1 MESEKNGRKNM
12 ELDDFKNTG
21 FKDDENRL
29 AEDYGLC
36 ITDLYKRVEESFR
49 KQMRQKR
56 YFIIFLLMLSVMY
69 LVLSGRSAENE
80 GLKLIAAGFVA
91 GAVYLFFRYKPLP
104 DNFYFLPLKEFVET
118 AARRLKYFALIDYL
132 VIIPVL
138 IILGTGGG
146 LQVVAMLSKY
156 TDRIWL
162 VVLFWIIFYLG
173 LCIFGF
179 FAGRRNWKEE
189 HSGLLRY
196 LERFRESL

>member
-1 MESEKNGRKNM
+1 M

-29 AEDYGLC
+29 AEDSGLC

-49 KQMRQKR
+49 KQMRTKR
-56 YFIIFLLMLSVMY
+56 YFIIVLLMLSVMY
-69 LVLSGRSAENE
+69 LVLSGRLDDNE

-91 GAVYLFFRYKPLP
+91 GAIYLFFRYKPLP
-104 DNFYFLPLKEFVET
+104 DNFYFLPLREFVD
-118 AARRLKYFALIDYL
+118 ASAMRLKYFALIDWL
-132 VIIPVL
+132 IVIPIL
-138 IILGTGGG
+138 AILGTGGG
-146 LQVVAMLSKY
+146 LQVVETLSKY

-162 VVLFWIIFYLG
+162 VILIWILFYLG

-179 FAGRRNWKEE
+179 FAGRRDWMQE

>member
-1 MESEKNGRKNM
+1 MNGRKNM

-29 AEDYGLC
+29 AEDSGLC

-49 KQMRQKR
+49 KQMRTKR
-56 YFIIFLLMLSVMY
+56 YFIIVLLMLSVMY
-69 LVLSGRSAENE
+69 LVLSGRLDDNE

-91 GAVYLFFRYKPLP
+91 GAIYLFFRYKPLP
-104 DNFYFLPLKEFVET
+104 DNFYFLPLREFVD
-118 AARRLKYFALIDYL
+118 ASAMRLKYFALIDWL
-132 VIIPVL
+132 IVIPIL
-138 IILGTGGG
+138 AILGTGGG
-146 LQVVAMLSKY
+146 LQVVETLSKY

-162 VVLFWIIFYLG
+162 VILIWILFYLG

-179 FAGRRNWKEE
+179 FAGRRDWMQE